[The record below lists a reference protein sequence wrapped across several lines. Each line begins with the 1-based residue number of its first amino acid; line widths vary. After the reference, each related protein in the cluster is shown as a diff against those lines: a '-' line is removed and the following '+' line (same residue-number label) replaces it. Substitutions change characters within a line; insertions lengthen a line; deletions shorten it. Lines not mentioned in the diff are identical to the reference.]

1 MFPTPWHKTDIGYRF
16 PLESTDWGWM
26 LMQPFHQIPL
36 LEDCDFRLYGE
47 DMNHTPD
54 QIVVYSHVVV
64 LCEWW
69 LLHIW
74 NLFPCIHFISIHD
87 QSNLQLGGLWNEE
100 SRAIIRYIAEKYEG
114 QGAPL
119 LGKTLKERAL
129 VNQWVEV
136 EGQNFFAPFEAIS
149 LESFKAFYFKRP
161 LDKQL
166 ITSNFEKL
174 EKVFNVYEAQLS
186 RNKYLAGDHYSIADL
201 VHTPS
206 LRRLKRVEVDAFAKW
221 KHVTAWYEDIRSR
234 PAFQKVLEWDS
245 KWPFVKPE

>member
-1 MFPTPWHKTDIGYRF
+1 MKLYGAGTANVHRALLVLFEKEVWDVELVHVNLLAGEHMKPWYQA
-16 PLESTDWGWM
+16 
-26 LMQPFHQIPL
+26 MQPFHQIPL
-36 LEDCDFRLYGE
+36 LEDCDFRLY
-47 DMNHTPD
+47 
-54 QIVVYSHVVV
+54 
-64 LCEWW
+64 
-69 LLHIW
+69 
-74 NLFPCIHFISIHD
+74 
-87 QSNLQLGGLWNEE
+87 E

-136 EGQNFFAPFEAIS
+136 EGQNFFAPYEAIS

-166 ITSNFEKL
+166 VTSNFEKL

-206 LRRLKRVEVDAFAKW
+206 LHRLKRVDVNAFAKW

-245 KWPFVKPE
+245 KWPFVKAE